1 MSWTDERIALL
12 KKMWK
17 EGKSAAEIAK
27 TLGKGVTRNA
37 VIGKAHRMGLSGRPS
52 PIKKPAASAPKKE
65 KETASSLKPAKG
77 ALKEKI
83 RPSAP
88 APGSGKVGAA
98 IQKEVEELK
107 KIEKE
112 VLPLNGGVALIDLT
126 ERMCK
131 WPIGDP
137 REDDF
142 TFCGRGIRPGTPYCP
157 DHAAMAYQT
166 SSRSRGIA
174 NQNPRRAPAKT
185 VPAVAVA
192 VEVEEVEVEV
202 EVEVDDV
209 EDEDDAEVTA

>member
-52 PIKKPAASAPKKE
+52 PIKKPAPAPKKAPPKKDAKPLKKPVLTPVVSGVKHNPLLRDVAEVRKPE
-65 KETASSLKPAKG
+65 KE
-77 ALKEKI
+77 
-83 RPSAP
+83 AP
-88 APGSGKVGAA
+88 PPG
-98 IQKEVEELK
+98 
-107 KIEKE
+107 
-112 VLPLNGGVALIDLT
+112 GGVALIDLT

-142 TFCGRGIRPGTPYCP
+142 TFCGRGIRAGTPYCTE
-157 DHAAMAYQT
+157 HVGMAYQ
-166 SSRSRGIA
+166 SSGRTRPPPPEEKVVEDSA
-174 NQNPRRAPAKT
+174 DDEEE
-185 VPAVAVA
+185 VAV
-192 VEVEEVEVEV
+192 
-202 EVEVDDV
+202 
-209 EDEDDAEVTA
+209 T

>member
-52 PIKKPAASAPKKE
+52 PIKKPTPVKKE
-65 KETASSLKPAKG
+65 SSA
-77 ALKEKI
+77 
-83 RPSAP
+83 AP
-88 APGSGKVGAA
+88 AQARKEPKEAKKPPAAPAGKAPA
-98 IQKEVEELK
+98 LAKEAEELK

-112 VLPLNGGVALIDLT
+112 IVPIGGGVSLLELT

-137 REDDF
+137 READF

-157 DHAAMAYQT
+157 DHASMAYQT
-166 SSRSRGIA
+166 SSRSRG
-174 NQNPRRAPAKT
+174 
-185 VPAVAVA
+185 PAVVA
-192 VEVEEVEVEV
+192 NDKVVADDAPETPDAEEEEEV
-202 EVEVDDV
+202 
-209 EDEDDAEVTA
+209 A

>member
-52 PIKKPAASAPKKE
+52 PIKKPAPAKKE
-65 KETASSLKPAKG
+65 AAAAPARKETKDIKKA
-77 ALKEKI
+77 
-83 RPSAP
+83 AP
-88 APGSGKVGAA
+88 AAGGKANPA
-98 IQKEVEELK
+98 LAKEAEELK

-112 VLPLNGGVALIDLT
+112 IVPLGGGVSLLELT

-137 REDDF
+137 READF
-142 TFCGRGIRPGTPYCP
+142 TFCGRGIRVGTPYCP
-157 DHAAMAYQT
+157 DHASMAYQS
-166 SSRSRGIA
+166 SSRSRGPSHHHA
-174 NQNPRRAPAKT
+174 
-185 VPAVAVA
+185 AVANDKVVA
-192 VEVEEVEVEV
+192 VVEEVPEAAVEADEEEEV
-202 EVEVDDV
+202 
-209 EDEDDAEVTA
+209 A

>member
-27 TLGKGVTRNA
+27 MLAKGVTRNA

-52 PIKKPAASAPKKE
+52 PIKKPAAAPKKE
-65 KETASSLKPAKG
+65 KEAAPKKEAVKETRSSSK
-77 ALKEKI
+77 
-83 RPSAP
+83 SAP
-88 APGSGKVGAA
+88 APSAKLNPVMA
-98 IQKEVEELK
+98 KEVEELK

-112 VLPLNGGVALIDLT
+112 VLPLNGGIPLIDLT

-137 REDDF
+137 KEDDF

-166 SSRSRGIA
+166 SSRSRSPMAA
-174 NQNPRRAPAKT
+174 NDRSRKAPVKE
-185 VPAVAVA
+185 AVVA
-192 VEVEEVEVEV
+192 EVEEEEEVEDVV
-202 EVEVDDV
+202 E
-209 EDEDDAEVTA
+209 EDDEEVTA

>member
-27 TLGKGVTRNA
+27 MLAKGVTRNA

-52 PIKKPAASAPKKE
+52 PIKKPAAAPKKE
-65 KETASSLKPAKG
+65 KEAAPKKEAVKETRSSK
-77 ALKEKI
+77 
-83 RPSAP
+83 SAP
-88 APGSGKVGAA
+88 APSAKLNPVMA
-98 IQKEVEELK
+98 KEVEELK

-112 VLPLNGGVALIDLT
+112 VLPLNGGVPLIDLT

-137 REDDF
+137 KEDDF

-166 SSRSRGIA
+166 SSRSRSPMAA
-174 NQNPRRAPAKT
+174 NDRSRKAPVKE
-185 VPAVAVA
+185 AVVA
-192 VEVEEVEVEV
+192 EVEEEEEVEDVV
-202 EVEVDDV
+202 E
-209 EDEDDAEVTA
+209 EDDEEVTA

>member
-27 TLGKGVTRNA
+27 MLAKGVTRNA

-52 PIKKPAASAPKKE
+52 PIKKPAASPKKE
-65 KETASSLKPAKG
+65 KEAAPKKEAVKETRSSKSA
-77 ALKEKI
+77 
-83 RPSAP
+83 AP
-88 APGSGKVGAA
+88 APSAKMNPIMA
-98 IQKEVEELK
+98 KEAEELK

-112 VLPLNGGVALIDLT
+112 VLPLNGGIPLIDLT

-137 REDDF
+137 KEDDF
-142 TFCGRGIRPGTPYCP
+142 TFCGRGIRVGTPYCP

-166 SSRSRGIA
+166 SSRSRNPMAA
-174 NQNPRRAPAKT
+174 NDRSRKAPVKEAA
-185 VPAVAVA
+185 P
-192 VEVEEVEVEV
+192 EVEEDEVEDTV
-202 EVEVDDV
+202 E
-209 EDEDDAEVTA
+209 EDDEEVTA

>member
-52 PIKKPAASAPKKE
+52 PIKKPAAPAKKE
-65 KETASSLKPAKG
+65 KEAAPKSKEPAK
-77 ALKEKI
+77 KEP

-88 APGSGKVGAA
+88 AAGSQRVSAA
-98 IQKEVEELK
+98 IAKEVEEMK
-107 KIEKE
+107 RIEKE
-112 VLPLNGGVALIDLT
+112 VLPLNGGISLLELT

-137 REDDF
+137 REPDF
-142 TFCGRGIRPGTPYCP
+142 IFCGRGIRPGTPYCP

-166 SSRSRGIA
+166 SSRGRSAAAAAAA
-174 NQNPRRAPAKT
+174 NQDKPRGKPAKQAAPEDD
-185 VPAVAVA
+185 V
-192 VEVEEVEVEV
+192 VEVDDDDEEVEV
-202 EVEVDDV
+202 DV
-209 EDEDDAEVTA
+209 EDDEDEEVTA

>member
-52 PIKKPAASAPKKE
+52 PIKKPTPVKKE
-65 KETASSLKPAKG
+65 AAKKETSVKLPVGKKAAPVA
-77 ALKEKI
+77 
-83 RPSAP
+83 PSKAP
-88 APGSGKVGAA
+88 AAKNPLLV
-98 IQKEVEELK
+98 KEAEELK

-112 VLPLNGGVALIDLT
+112 IVPLGGGVALIDLT

-137 REDDF
+137 REPDF

-166 SSRSRGIA
+166 SSRRGA
-174 NQNPRRAPAKT
+174 AAHHGK
-185 VPAVAVA
+185 V
-192 VEVEEVEVEV
+192 VEVADD
-202 EVEVDDV
+202 DDV
-209 EDEDDAEVTA
+209 EEAVEAGDDEADEEEVA